1 MIYLHHFLQFLKPAS
16 FQILD
21 AVFSSYVSLF
31 TKATVDKVLRDTWEN
46 PLNGSLVLQVETNM
60 ELLEVCM
67 KTIHFY
73 VDE

>member
-1 MIYLHHFLQFLKPAS
+1 MLS
-16 FQILD
+16 FRILD

-31 TKATVDKVLRDTWEN
+31 TNATVDKVLQDTWGN
-46 PLNGSLVLQVETNM
+46 LLNGSLVLQLETDM

>member
-1 MIYLHHFLQFLKPAS
+1 MLS
-16 FQILD
+16 FRILD

-31 TKATVDKVLRDTWEN
+31 TNATVDKVLQDTWGN
-46 PLNGSLVLQVETNM
+46 LLNSSLVVQVETDM